1 MNLKPGAPRG
11 GGVRVMG
18 DDARVATAA
27 GGWRFQGET
36 AEKFGEVAFAGDSML
51 TLDPDGA
58 APLLIAVS
66 RGRSSLLTADSGCS
80 ITF

>member
-1 MNLKPGAPRG
+1 
-11 GGVRVMG
+11 MG

-58 APLLIAVS
+58 ALLFHEGAVS
-66 RGRSSLLTADSGCS
+66 VGADPGRVLEDCRLLFGS
-80 ITF
+80 